1 MENRCGGGGETTVTP
16 KQSVNRSFDSPE
28 FRMMRV
34 GEDMSGGRTEF
45 FGKKT
50 EKFKI
55 YLIISLLMMKLTEDC
70 RVPTFPFP

>member
-1 MENRCGGGGETTVTP
+1 
-16 KQSVNRSFDSPE
+16 
-28 FRMMRV
+28 MRV

-50 EKFKI
+50 EKYKI

-70 RVPTFPFP
+70 GVPTFPFP